1 MPEIIPTEDPAADTP
16 IAELFARNPGDLG
29 EQDIQLLINKYR
41 SQRHRFL
48 AGDKTA
54 GSPRPP
60 TKTAK
65 AQAAAQKVTGELDL
79 GALGI

>member
-1 MPEIIPTEDPAADTP
+1 MSDPYPDTP

-29 EQDIQLLINKYR
+29 EQDINAIIEKLR

-54 GSPRPP
+54 GSPRPS
-60 TKTAK
+60 KTTQK
-65 AQAAAQKVTGELDL
+65 QEAAQKVTGAIDLD
-79 GALGI
+79 GLGI